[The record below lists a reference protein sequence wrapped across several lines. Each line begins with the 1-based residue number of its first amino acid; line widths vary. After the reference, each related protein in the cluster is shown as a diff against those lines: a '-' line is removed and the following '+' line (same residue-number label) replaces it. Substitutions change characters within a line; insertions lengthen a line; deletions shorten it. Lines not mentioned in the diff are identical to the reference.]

1 MESARNPVIL
11 CGFAGLSSSGN
22 NHTETQY
29 LKPSRRYTIVVADRT
44 SGVVR
49 RVTIAVRP
57 VAITACVLLV
67 TPILMG
73 AGAAWKERHAT
84 TSLRASHQALEAENA
99 NYRSATE
106 ALAGQIASLQSAIA
120 DLGARSALDPS
131 LARAMDKLP
140 ALVKARAMGGGTAV
154 DSTLQDS
161 HYTKMLSSMTVPED
175 TFGLLR
181 TVLEGLETRLHVV
194 QRNVERRNAL
204 AAATPSIWPA
214 YGWLSSTMGPRRDPI
229 TGGADYH
236 SGLDIAGERGQP
248 VYATAAGKVT
258 HVGYQ
263 GAYGNLV
270 TVEHGFGLETRY
282 GHLLNF
288 SVKNGGT
295 VQRGDLIGHVGA
307 TGRATG
313 FHLHYEVLANGRLL
327 NPLQLLT
334 QNKPRD
340 R

>member
-1 MESARNPVIL
+1 M
-11 CGFAGLSSSGN
+11 
-22 NHTETQY
+22 
-29 LKPSRRYTIVVADRT
+29 KPSRRYTIVVADRS

-57 VAITACVLLV
+57 IAITACVLAM
-67 TPILMG
+67 TPILIG
-73 AGAAWKERHAT
+73 VGAAWKERHDSSAV
-84 TSLRASHQALEAENA
+84 RASQQALQAENA
-99 NYRSATE
+99 SYRSATE

-120 DLGARSALDPS
+120 DLGARSALEPS

-140 ALVKARAMGGGTAV
+140 ALVKARAMGGGTSA
-154 DSTLQDS
+154 DPKLLQDS
-161 HYTKMLSSMTVPED
+161 QFTKTLSSLTMPED

-181 TVLEGLETRLHVV
+181 TILETLETRLHVV
-194 QRNVERRNAL
+194 QTTVDRRNAL

-214 YGWLSSTMGPRRDPI
+214 YGWLSSTMGPRIDPI
-229 TGGADYH
+229 TGGADFH
-236 SGLDIAGERGQP
+236 AGLDIAGERGQP
-248 VYATAAGKVT
+248 VFATAAGTIT

-270 TVEHGFGLETRY
+270 TLDHGFGLQTKY
-282 GHLLNF
+282 GHLLDF
-288 SVKNGGT
+288 SVKNGAK

-313 FHLHYEVLANGRLL
+313 YHLHYEVLANGRLL

-334 QNKPRD
+334 QKPRD
-340 R
+340 Q